1 MTTTLT
7 LHSPAFDT
15 ATRIPR
21 KHTCDGLDTSPPLSW
36 TAGPADTRT
45 YALIMDDPDAPMGT
59 WVHWVAWNISGTNIP
74 ESAPRDP
81 RLPDGMRQ
89 GKNSWRRAGY
99 GGPCPPSGEHRYFF
113 RIYALDAELE
123 LPDSTD
129 KERLVAAM
137 EGHTLA
143 TGELMGTYAR
153 GK

>member
-1 MTTTLT
+1 MTTTLEV
-7 LHSPAFDT
+7 HSSAFDESS
-15 ATRIPR
+15 RIPA
-21 KHTCDGLDTSPPLSW
+21 KYTCDGLDASPPLAWSP
-36 TAGPADTRT
+36 GPPSTVA

-59 WVHWVAWNISGTNIP
+59 WVHWVAWNIPDSSLR
-74 ESAPRDP
+74 EALPRDP
-81 RLPDGMRQ
+81 QLTDGTRQ

-99 GGPCPPSGEHRYFF
+99 GGPCPPSGEHRYVFK
-113 RIYALDAELE
+113 IYALDAELA

-129 KERLVAAM
+129 KERLLAAL